1 MKEFDNTIEF
11 DATKFTW
18 ELGCGY
24 AEASQLGL
32 KPGEVPYVR
41 SYSNCNSYDA
51 SMTLVNPKRGTKMEY
66 VLEKSIVSPNSWA
79 VYGWKFRAKGVNST
93 VTIYND

>member
-1 MKEFDNTIEF
+1 MKELDNTIEF
-11 DATKFTW
+11 DATKFTL

-32 KPGEVPYVR
+32 KPGEVPFVK
-41 SYSNCNSYDA
+41 SSLSLNDDA

-66 VLEKSIVSPNSWA
+66 VLEKSIISPNSWA
-79 VYGWKFRAKGVNST
+79 VYGWKFRANGINST